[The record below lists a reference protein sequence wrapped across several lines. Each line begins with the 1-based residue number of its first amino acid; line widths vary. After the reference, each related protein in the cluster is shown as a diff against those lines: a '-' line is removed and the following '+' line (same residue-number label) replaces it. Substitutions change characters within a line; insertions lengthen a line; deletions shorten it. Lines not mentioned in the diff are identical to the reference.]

1 MTSIASRRIFRETL
15 VKPVSGDC
23 RRRRYLAEAKQKRK
37 AKRKFDALAHE
48 ALSCVQN
55 CRKAV
60 RERDRARHDL
70 RELSARYTESANL
83 APFYVR
89 VSEIDSFHRSR
100 LYSLSVTFSLD
111 EIAMQLYRGSR
122 EGYVDREL
130 RAIVRDVEH
139 KVYRVLADK
148 LREALGVPK
157 GGQQ

>member
-1 MTSIASRRIFRETL
+1 MSTIAERNN
-15 VKPVSGDC
+15 
-23 RRRRYLAEAKQKRK
+23 RRRRYSQTGTLDDRRFYLLAAAGELERNREQIAQDQDRLDLAKTC
-37 AKRKFDALAHE
+37 
-48 ALSCVQN
+48 S
-55 CRKAV
+55 KAV
-60 RERDRARHDL
+60 AEVSRTRQCL
-70 RELSARYTESANL
+70 RELQSRYDESARL

-89 VSEIDSFHRSR
+89 VSEVDSARRSR
-100 LYSLSVTFSLD
+100 LYNLSVTFSLD

-157 GGQQ
+157 GGPR